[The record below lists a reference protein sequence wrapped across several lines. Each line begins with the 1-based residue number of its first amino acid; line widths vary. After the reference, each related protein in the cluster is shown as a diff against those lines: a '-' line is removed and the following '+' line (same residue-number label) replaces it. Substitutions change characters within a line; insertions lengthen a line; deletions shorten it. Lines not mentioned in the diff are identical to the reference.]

1 MVLKK
6 FFPITQFAVVLTVI
20 LLITLVL
27 TIVFIHRNDE
37 NEYLAPSGSIWI
49 ADPDDPLSNIEIAS
63 IVTQW
68 MDRTRNQDGRYI
80 LDETFDASGA
90 ATRVIDHRLG
100 AFPILARTKLFE
112 KTGNTEHLSKLKRDL
127 DVYMDPERVP
137 FIQNYFWT
145 CALLYE
151 ASIVPDL
158 PVETVNTMRDL
169 CERGDFNLEV
179 MQSVDDRLAQGDVSF
194 DLSVDEIPLPSQSGT
209 VESSRAN
216 EIFQLASFSADRSGR
231 YRWYGKRYDREVAT
245 VLLRDAVELYS
256 QEVAGGSFI
265 PSDTRCVIG
274 FAALNLY
281 ALSADES
288 LVDLSEL
295 MFRSYEPSA
304 DDVESLA
311 FCTFLGSRLG
321 QTGIG
326 RVSDAD
332 ISKMLDIA
340 IFDLFDVKGYD
351 GYYNGGGAFR
361 DLKLPEA
368 RRSLIAN
375 TLLTVVLLERSD
387 LNASK

>member
-1 MVLKK
+1 MKDSSKLTFHISIGILSVLLV
-6 FFPITQFAVVLTVI
+6 AVVVAIGVI
-20 LLITLVL
+20 S
-27 TIVFIHRNDE
+27 RNRKSDISDISE
-37 NEYLAPSGSIWI
+37 DVWT
-49 ADPDDPLSNIEIAS
+49 ADPDDPLSNVEIAS
-63 IVTQW
+63 IVVQW
-68 MDRTRNQDGRYI
+68 MEKSRHPDGRYI
-80 LDETFDASGA
+80 FDETFDESGV
-90 ATRVIDHRLG
+90 ATKTVDHRLG
-100 AFPILARTKLFE
+100 AFPVWAQAKLFE
-112 KTGNTEHLSKLKRDL
+112 KTGNTEHLSKIERDI
-127 DVYMDPERVP
+127 DVYMDPEVVP

-145 CALLYE
+145 CALLYD
-151 ASIVPDL
+151 ASIVPGL
-158 PVETVNTMRDL
+158 PEDIANKMRDL
-169 CERGDFNLEV
+169 CERGDFNLEL
-179 MQSVDDRLAQGDVSF
+179 MQNVDDELEQGFVTFDVRVDQLPVSA
-194 DLSVDEIPLPSQSGT
+194 LSGA
-209 VESSRAN
+209 VESPLN
-216 EIFQLASFSADRSGR
+216 HEIFQLAAFSADRSGR

-295 MFRSYEPSA
+295 MFRSYEPSV

-311 FCTFLGSRLG
+311 FCTLLGSRLG